1 MKLVRRITSLALLV
15 ILVLTPIRS
24 LAADGNTTVYTTKT
38 GGKYHSSGCRHLR
51 RSRYSTTLQN
61 AVSNGLGPCGTCHPP
76 VLSGS
81 TSNSTPSVRS
91 SASVGSTTGTQAS
104 TKTNTQTSLT
114 QTPVTFSPQL
124 AVQQAYQHY
133 LNGGLTSDAAL
144 ARVQENISHITSC
157 KNAAEVLQFVQND
170 LQSLSAATTPV
181 SGTPTPEQVVQQ
193 AFNTLVAG
201 GMSPDDALAHVQA
214 NLPAILAQAGL

>member
-1 MKLVRRITSLALLV
+1 MKLTRRITSLALLI
-15 ILVLTPIRS
+15 ILVLTPIQS
-24 LAADGNTTVYTTKT
+24 FAADGSTTVYITKT
-38 GGKYHSSGCRHLR
+38 GSKYHSSGCRHLS

-61 AVSNGLGPCGTCHPP
+61 AVSSGLGPCGTCHPP

-91 SASVGSTTGTQAS
+91 SASAGAASGTQAS
-104 TKTNTQTSLT
+104 TKTNTQTSPA
-114 QTPVTFSPQL
+114 QTPATFSPQL

-144 ARVQENISHITSC
+144 ARVQENTAAITSC

-181 SGTPTPEQVVQQ
+181 SATPTPEQIVQQ

-214 NLPAILAQAGL
+214 NLTAILSQSGQ

>member
-1 MKLVRRITSLALLV
+1 MKLTRRITSLALLV

-24 LAADGNTTVYTTKT
+24 LAADGSTTVYTTKT
-38 GGKYHSSGCRHLR
+38 GSKYHSSGCRHLS

-61 AVSNGLGPCGTCHPP
+61 AVSSGLGPCGTCHPP

-91 SASVGSTTGTQAS
+91 SASVGSAAGTQAS
-104 TKTNTQTSLT
+104 TKTNTQTSPA
-114 QTPVTFSPQL
+114 QTPATFSPQL

-133 LNGGLTSDAAL
+133 LNGGLAPDVAL
-144 ARVQENISHITSC
+144 ARVQENTAPITTC
-157 KNAAEVLQFVQND
+157 KNSAEVLQFVQND
-170 LQSLSAATTPV
+170 LQSLSATTTPV

-193 AFNTLVAG
+193 AFNALVAG
-201 GMSPDDALAHVQA
+201 GMSPNDALAHVQA
-214 NLPAILAQAGL
+214 NLTAILSQSGQ